1 MKRFSSQIFSCWER
15 LNNKETN
22 PSGNRLITQSRI
34 AARGKS
40 STFVSYKHKIE
51 IFFGPIF
58 TSFLLLLWE
67 SWSGNVKCG
76 PLIRHDAMTR
86 GGNRL
91 LGGLLSPWRQ
101 KRFIGYEVGMSLLAA
116 SCSEALIRR
125 FHIRYLSRLQTLVDN
140 LLFNCYFD
148 ILNRF
153 RVNKYF
159 WAFNELLKDLKA
171 YELPFLTKS
180 FLNLFFFEIWQN
192 SSDLTCI
199 TTTEPFITFLHI
211 FSSFET

>member
-1 MKRFSSQIFSCWER
+1 MLHWGRSGRMNGKLFGEKKIFEFNFQGCWSFCYDVVKRFSSQIFSCWER

-67 SWSGNVKCG
+67 SWSGNVKFG
-76 PLIRHDAMTR
+76 PLIRHDAMTQ

-91 LGGLLSPWRQ
+91 LRRITFTLKAEAIYWLRSRNEL
-101 KRFIGYEVGMSLLAA
+101 IGYE
-116 SCSEALIRR
+116 
-125 FHIRYLSRLQTLVDN
+125 
-140 LLFNCYFD
+140 LFRK
-148 ILNRF
+148 L
-153 RVNKYF
+153 
-159 WAFNELLKDLKA
+159 W
-171 YELPFLTKS
+171 
-180 FLNLFFFEIWQN
+180 
-192 SSDLTCI
+192 
-199 TTTEPFITFLHI
+199 
-211 FSSFET
+211 